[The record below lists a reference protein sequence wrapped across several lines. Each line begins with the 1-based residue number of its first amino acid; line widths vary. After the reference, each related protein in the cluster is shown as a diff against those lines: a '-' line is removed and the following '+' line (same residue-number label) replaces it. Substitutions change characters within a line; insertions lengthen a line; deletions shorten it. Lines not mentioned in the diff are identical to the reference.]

1 MFHRSYENT
10 AETFLTLVRD
20 AGLPEPDEWV
30 YDDVNFEVVFLWHAE
45 KLAVIVE
52 LDGFRQAA

>member
-1 MFHRSYENT
+1 MFHRSYENA

-20 AGLPEPDEWV
+20 AGLDEPDEWV
-30 YDDVNFEVVFLWHAE
+30 YDDVNFEVVFLWHAR

-52 LDGFRQAA
+52 LDGFKQAA